1 MMKRK
6 ILYIALLSVLVLGVS
21 TTYAQFDEKW
31 FLLERKMVLNKD
43 SVDMDFSDADTVD
56 VDQLDSLVRTKLWGK
71 DHLNTDV
78 AELNIYNFR
87 GDSVPVYPDSVLKA
101 RIEELNRYTPIN
113 LTFNE
118 VVKRYIDLY
127 SIKKRDLT
135 SRLLG
140 RAHFY
145 FPMFESSLDKHNL
158 PLELKYLAIVESAL
172 NPTAGSHAGAKGLWQ
187 FMYTTGKVYGLEVN
201 SFIDDRFDPQRST
214 QAASEHLSD
223 LYDIYGDW
231 SLALAAYNSGAGNVN
246 RAIRFAGGVKSY
258 WAIWPYLPRETRGY
272 VPAFIAVTYVMNY
285 AAEHNIYPVDPGYLY
300 HEVDTVRVTDV
311 LSFEQV
317 SEKFSVDMETIQFL
331 NPRYKQGIIPA
342 NDGKVHYMR
351 LPYDVATRFLQNT
364 GEVYAYKT
372 KSGIKK
378 EQLLKEIEKARSR
391 RVHVVRYGENLGL
404 IARKYRTSVS
414 KLKAWKNL
422 RSSRIYA
429 GQKVIVFPGYNNS
442 SSRTVSK
449 SSDGYHTVKRGE
461 TLGVIAKAYNVKVAD
476 LKRWNNLSG
485 NLIRINQQ
493 LRVKNPAESS
503 QETATKEEAR
513 YYTVQSGDTLW
524 DIANKYKGVTVDE
537 IKRLNNIY
545 NSKRLNVGQRIK
557 LSAGNS

>member
-1 MMKRK
+1 
-6 ILYIALLSVLVLGVS
+6 
-21 TTYAQFDEKW
+21 
-31 FLLERKMVLNKD
+31 
-43 SVDMDFSDADTVD
+43 
-56 VDQLDSLVRTKLWGK
+56 
-71 DHLNTDV
+71 
-78 AELNIYNFR
+78 
-87 GDSVPVYPDSVLKA
+87 
-101 RIEELNRYTPIN
+101 
-113 LTFNE
+113 
-118 VVKRYIDLY
+118 
-127 SIKKRDLT
+127 
-135 SRLLG
+135 
-140 RAHFY
+140 
-145 FPMFESSLDKHNL
+145 
-158 PLELKYLAIVESAL
+158 
-172 NPTAGSHAGAKGLWQ
+172 
-187 FMYTTGKVYGLEVN
+187 
-201 SFIDDRFDPQRST
+201 
-214 QAASEHLSD
+214 
-223 LYDIYGDW
+223 
-231 SLALAAYNSGAGNVN
+231 
-246 RAIRFAGGVKSY
+246 
-258 WAIWPYLPRETRGY
+258 
-272 VPAFIAVTYVMNY
+272 
-285 AAEHNIYPVDPGYLY
+285 
-300 HEVDTVRVTDV
+300 
-311 LSFEQV
+311 
-317 SEKFSVDMETIQFL
+317 METIQFL

-351 LPYDVATRFLQNT
+351 LPYNVATKFLQNT
-364 GEVYAYKT
+364 EEVYAYKT

-414 KLKAWKNL
+414 KLKAWNNL

-461 TLGVIAKAYNVKVAD
+461 TLGVIAKAYNVKVAE

-503 QETATKEEAR
+503 QETATKEKAR
-513 YYTVQSGDTLW
+513 YYTVQPGDTLW